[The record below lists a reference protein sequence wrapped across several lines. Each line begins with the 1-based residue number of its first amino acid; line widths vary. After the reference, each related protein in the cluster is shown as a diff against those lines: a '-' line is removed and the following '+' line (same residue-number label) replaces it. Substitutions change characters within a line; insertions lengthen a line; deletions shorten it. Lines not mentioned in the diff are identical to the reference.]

1 MRMRCTEATSRL
13 VNQVEMYHH
22 LRGSSNP
29 KRSNCN
35 TCEDTHCVMAVQRLS
50 AVAVQAKQG
59 LEKQGERNLDMQYMH
74 DWEDAT
80 YGKVKLRHHR

>member
-13 VNQVEMYHH
+13 VNQVEMFHH

-59 LEKQGERNLDMQYMH
+59 LEKQTMDSGVV
-74 DWEDAT
+74 T
-80 YGKVKLRHHR
+80 YTINAKTA